1 MRKLFAVLAV
11 VALLAP
17 PLWAAGAPATM
28 PNNVILMGWDGAH
41 RDHVKN
47 LLKAGKLPN
56 LQKLVSE
63 GTLVDID
70 VTSGATDTKA
80 GWTQILTGYRPEV
93 TGVYNNSR
101 YRDVPAGYSIFERLR
116 ATFGADRIATVAV
129 IGKRA
134 HCGEVNPP
142 FKKPYEPE
150 AAPPTKTE
158 AKPKVKAKAKAE
170 AKPKAKPKAKAG
182 AKAGA
187 KKPERLG
194 RVVEEGGK
202 KYLVFE
208 GSPYY
213 TMHQNVNEWHFGLM
227 KDQVVGDK
235 TLELL
240 DRYGKMPFFFFVH
253 FAEVDHSGHQHG
265 ENSKEYD
272 EAIISGDHQLG
283 RIVEKLRQLGLYEKT
298 LIYVT
303 ADHGFDV
310 GATSH
315 RAAPYIFLGTN
326 DKKVIRGGTRAD
338 ITPTILARLG
348 VDLKSIQPPLD
359 GEPLLAPASK
369 PIGPP
374 VTTLEAKEARKAKV
388 EGAAKPKAKAKR
400 KPEPTPEAKAK
411 VSYQPKGGVLVG
423 A

>member
-1 MRKLFAVLAV
+1 MRKLFVVLAL

-17 PLWAAGAPATM
+17 PLGAADTPATM
-28 PNNVILMGWDGAH
+28 SNNVILMGWDGAH
-41 RDHVKN
+41 RDHVKS
-47 LLKAGKLPN
+47 LLKEGKLPN
-56 LQKLVSE
+56 LQKLVDE
-63 GTLVDID
+63 GILVDID

-116 ATFGADRIATVAV
+116 AAFGADRIATVAV

-142 FKKPYEPE
+142 FKKPYEETGAASE
-150 AAPPTKTE
+150 AQPPPKPKPKAKVKGE
-158 AKPKVKAKAKAE
+158 AKPKGEAKAK
-170 AKPKAKPKAKAG
+170 KPGVKAKAG
-182 AKAGA
+182 AKKAQ
-187 KKPERLG
+187 PLG
-194 RVVEEGGK
+194 HVVEEGGK

-213 TMHQNVNEWHFGLM
+213 TMHKNVDEWHFGLM
-227 KDQVVGDK
+227 KDEAVGDK

-240 DRYGKMPFFFFVH
+240 DRYGKKPFFFFVH
-253 FAEVDHSGHQHG
+253 FAEVDHQGHQYG

-272 EAIISGDHQLG
+272 EAIISGDRQLG
-283 RIVEKLRQLGLYEKT
+283 RIVEKLRQLGVYEKT

-303 ADHGFDV
+303 ADHGFDL
-310 GATSH
+310 GAKSH
-315 RAAPYIFLGTN
+315 RAAPFIFLATN
-326 DKKVIRGGTRAD
+326 DKKVIRGGSRAD

-348 VDLKSIQPPLD
+348 VDVASINPPLD
-359 GEPLLAPASK
+359 GEPLLAPAKK

-374 VTTLEAKEARKAKV
+374 VTTPEAKKLRKAKP
-388 EGAAKPKAKAKR
+388 EGKAKAK
-400 KPEPTPEAKAK
+400 AKLQ
-411 VSYQPKGGVLVG
+411 VR
-423 A
+423 

>member
-1 MRKLFAVLAV
+1 MRKIFV
-11 VALLAP
+11 LLALTAFLTP
-17 PLWAAGAPATM
+17 PLWAADASPAM
-28 PNNVILMGWDGAH
+28 PHNAILVGWDGAH
-41 RDHVKN
+41 RDHVKS
-47 LLKAGKLPN
+47 LLKEGKLPN
-56 LQKLVSE
+56 LQKLVAE

-116 ATFGADRIATVAV
+116 AKFGADRIATVAV

-150 AAPPTKTE
+150 DKQP
-158 AKPKVKAKAKAE
+158 
-170 AKPKAKPKAKAG
+170 AKPKAKAG
-182 AKAGA
+182 AKAKA
-187 KKPERLG
+187 KKAQPLG
-194 RVVEEGGK
+194 QVVEEGGK

-213 TMHQNVNEWHFGLM
+213 TMHKNVDQWHFGLL
-227 KDQVVGDK
+227 KDEAVGDK

-240 DRYGKMPFFFFVH
+240 DQYGKKPFFFFVH

-272 EAIISGDHQLG
+272 EAIISGDRQLG
-283 RIVEKLRQLGLYEKT
+283 RIMEKLRQLGVYEKT

-303 ADHGFDV
+303 ADHGFDL
-310 GATSH
+310 GAKSH
-315 RAAPYIFLGTN
+315 RAAPYIFLATN
-326 DKKVIRGGTRAD
+326 DKKVIRGGARVD
-338 ITPTILARLG
+338 IAPTILARLG
-348 VDLKSIQPPLD
+348 VDLESINPPLD
-359 GEPLLAPASK
+359 GEPLLAPAKK

-374 VTTLEAKEARKAKV
+374 VTSPEAKKARKAKP
-388 EGAAKPKAKAKR
+388 EGKAKPKPKARPKPKAEVKAKAKVHS
-400 KPEPTPEAKAK
+400 KPKHRPSAWAGM
-411 VSYQPKGGVLVG
+411 QG
-423 A
+423 ALART

>member
-1 MRKLFAVLAV
+1 MRKLFVVLAL

-17 PLWAAGAPATM
+17 PLGAADTPATM
-28 PNNVILMGWDGAH
+28 SNNVILMGWDGAH
-41 RDHVKN
+41 RDHVKS
-47 LLKAGKLPN
+47 LLKEGKLPN
-56 LQKLVSE
+56 LQKLVDE
-63 GTLVDID
+63 GILVDID

-116 ATFGADRIATVAV
+116 AAFGADRIATVAV

-142 FKKPYEPE
+142 FKKPYEE
-150 AAPPTKTE
+150 TGAASGAEPPP
-158 AKPKVKAKAKAE
+158 KP
-170 AKPKAKPKAKAG
+170 KPKAKAKGEPKPKGEAKAKKPG
-182 AKAGA
+182 AKVKAGA
-187 KKPERLG
+187 KKAQPLG

-213 TMHQNVNEWHFGLM
+213 TMHKNVDEWHFGLM
-227 KDQVVGDK
+227 KDEAVGDK

-240 DRYGKMPFFFFVH
+240 DRYGKKPFFFFVH
-253 FAEVDHSGHQHG
+253 FAEVDHQGHQYG

-272 EAIISGDHQLG
+272 EAIISGDRQLG
-283 RIVEKLRQLGLYEKT
+283 RIVEKLRQLGVYEKT

-303 ADHGFDV
+303 ADHGFDI

-315 RAAPYIFLGTN
+315 RAAPFVFLATN
-326 DKKVIRGGTRAD
+326 DKKVIRGGSRAD

-348 VDLKSIQPPLD
+348 VDVASIKPPLD
-359 GEPLLAPASK
+359 GEPLLAPAKK

-374 VTTLEAKEARKAKV
+374 VTTPEAKKVRKATPERKAKV
-388 EGAAKPKAKAKR
+388 KAKLQVR
-400 KPEPTPEAKAK
+400 
-411 VSYQPKGGVLVG
+411 
-423 A
+423 

>member
-1 MRKLFAVLAV
+1 MRRLFAVLAV
-11 VALLAP
+11 VALLVS
-17 PLWAAGAPATM
+17 PLWAGDTPPAM

-41 RDHVKN
+41 RDHVKS

-80 GWTQILTGYRPEV
+80 GWTQILTGYRPEI

-116 ATFGADRIATVAV
+116 AAFGADRIATVAV
-129 IGKRA
+129 IGKKA

-150 AAPPTKTE
+150 AAEP
-158 AKPKVKAKAKAE
+158 AKP
-170 AKPKAKPKAKAG
+170 AKPKAKG

-187 KKPERLG
+187 KKAAALG
-194 RVVEEGGK
+194 HVVEEGGK

-213 TMHQNVNEWHFGLM
+213 TMHKNVDQWHFGLLQ
-227 KDQVVGDK
+227 DQAVGDK

-240 DRYGKMPFFFFVH
+240 DRYAQKPFFFFVH
-253 FAEVDHSGHQHG
+253 FAEVDHAGHQHG

-272 EAIISGDHQLG
+272 EAIISGDRQLG
-283 RIVEKLRQLGLYEKT
+283 RIMEKLRQLGVYEKT

-303 ADHGFDV
+303 ADHGFDL
-310 GATSH
+310 GAKSH
-315 RAAPYIFLGTN
+315 RAAPYVFLGTN
-326 DKKVIRGGTRAD
+326 DKKVIRGGARAD

-348 VDLKSIQPPLD
+348 VDLKTIQPPLD
-359 GEPLLAPASK
+359 GEPLLAPATK

-374 VTTLEAKEARKAKV
+374 VTTPEAKKARKAKV
-388 EGAAKPKAKAKR
+388 EGTAKPKPKAKVKVKPKIDHPPKPKAKASH
-400 KPEPTPEAKAK
+400 KPKPK
-411 VSYQPKGGVLVG
+411 VPARV
-423 A
+423 

>member
-1 MRKLFAVLAV
+1 MRKLLAVLAL

-17 PLWAAGAPATM
+17 PLGAADAPVTM
-28 PNNVILMGWDGAH
+28 SNNVILMGWDGAH
-41 RDHVKN
+41 RDHVKS
-47 LLKAGKLPN
+47 LLKEGKLPN
-56 LQKLVSE
+56 LQKLVAQ

-116 ATFGADRIATVAV
+116 AAFGADRIATVAV

-142 FKKPYEPE
+142 FKKPYEE
-150 AAPPTKTE
+150 TGAASGAEPPP
-158 AKPKVKAKAKAE
+158 KPKPKAKAKGEPKPKGE
-170 AKPKAKPKAKAG
+170 AKAKKPGAKAKAG
-182 AKAGA
+182 AKKAQ
-187 KKPERLG
+187 PLG

-213 TMHQNVNEWHFGLM
+213 TMHKNVDEWHFGLM
-227 KDQVVGDK
+227 KDEAVGDK

-240 DRYGKMPFFFFVH
+240 DRYGKKPFFFFVH
-253 FAEVDHSGHQHG
+253 FAEVDHQGHQYG

-272 EAIISGDHQLG
+272 EAIISGDRQLG
-283 RIVEKLRQLGLYEKT
+283 RIVEKLRQLGVYEKT

-303 ADHGFDV
+303 ADHGFDI
-310 GATSH
+310 GAKSH
-315 RAAPYIFLGTN
+315 RAAPFVFLATN
-326 DKKVIRGGTRAD
+326 DKKVIRGGSRAD

-348 VDLKSIQPPLD
+348 VDVASIKPPLD
-359 GEPLLAPASK
+359 GEPLLAPAKK

-374 VTTLEAKEARKAKV
+374 VTTPEAKKVRKATPERKAKV
-388 EGAAKPKAKAKR
+388 KAKLQVR
-400 KPEPTPEAKAK
+400 
-411 VSYQPKGGVLVG
+411 
-423 A
+423 

>member
-1 MRKLFAVLAV
+1 MRKLLTVFAL

-17 PLWAAGAPATM
+17 PMWAGESSPTM

-41 RDHVKN
+41 RDHIKA
-47 LLKAGKLPN
+47 LLKEGKLPN
-56 LQKLVSE
+56 LQKLIAQ

-93 TGVYNNSR
+93 TGVYSNAR
-101 YRDVPAGYSIFERLR
+101 YRDVPAGYSVFERLR
-116 ATFGADRIATVAV
+116 AKFGADRIATVAV

-142 FKKPYEPE
+142 FKKPYRPDEE
-150 AAPPTKTE
+150 GG
-158 AKPKVKAKAKAE
+158 PKLEAKAKAE
-170 AKPKAKPKAKAG
+170 AKPKAKLEAKVEAKAKAEAKPKAKAKAKRE
-182 AKAGA
+182 AKAKGKPGA
-187 KKPERLG
+187 KKAQLLG

-202 KYLVFE
+202 LYLVFE

-213 TMHQNVNEWHFGLM
+213 TMHKNVNEWHYGLL
-227 KDQVVGDK
+227 KDEAVGDK

-240 DRYGKMPFFFFVH
+240 DRYGNKPFFFFVH
-253 FAEVDHSGHQHG
+253 FAEVDHSGHQYG

-272 EAIISGDHQLG
+272 DAIISGDRQLG
-283 RIVEKLRQLGLYEKT
+283 RIVEKLQQLGVYEKT

-303 ADHGFDV
+303 ADHGFDL
-310 GATSH
+310 GAKTH
-315 RAAPYIFLGTN
+315 RAAPYVFLATN
-326 DKKVIRGGTRAD
+326 DKKVIRGGARVD

-348 VDLKSIQPPLD
+348 VDLESINPPLD
-359 GEPLLAPASK
+359 GEPLLAPAKK

-374 VTTLEAKEARKAKV
+374 VTSPEAKKAGKPKPARKAK
-388 EGAAKPKAKAKR
+388 
-400 KPEPTPEAKAK
+400 AK
-411 VSYQPKGGVLVG
+411 VKV
-423 A
+423 

>member
-1 MRKLFAVLAV
+1 MRKLFVVLAL

-17 PLWAAGAPATM
+17 PLGAADTPATM
-28 PNNVILMGWDGAH
+28 SNNVILMGWDGAH
-41 RDHVKN
+41 RDHVKS
-47 LLKAGKLPN
+47 LLKEGKLPN
-56 LQKLVSE
+56 LQKLVDE
-63 GTLVDID
+63 GILVDID

-116 ATFGADRIATVAV
+116 AAFGADRIATVAV

-142 FKKPYEPE
+142 FKKPYEETGAASE
-150 AAPPTKTE
+150 AQPPPKPKPKVKVKGE
-158 AKPKVKAKAKAE
+158 AKPKGEAKAK
-170 AKPKAKPKAKAG
+170 KPGVKAKAG
-182 AKAGA
+182 AKKAQ
-187 KKPERLG
+187 PLG
-194 RVVEEGGK
+194 HVVEEGGK

-213 TMHQNVNEWHFGLM
+213 TMHKNVDEWHFGLM
-227 KDQVVGDK
+227 KDEAVGDK

-240 DRYGKMPFFFFVH
+240 DRYGKKPFFFFVH
-253 FAEVDHSGHQHG
+253 FAEVDHQGHQYG

-272 EAIISGDHQLG
+272 EAIISGDRQLG
-283 RIVEKLRQLGLYEKT
+283 RIVEKLRQLGVYEKT

-303 ADHGFDV
+303 ADHGFDL
-310 GATSH
+310 GAKSH
-315 RAAPYIFLGTN
+315 RAAPFIFLATN
-326 DKKVIRGGTRAD
+326 DKKVIRGGSRAD

-348 VDLKSIQPPLD
+348 VDVASINPPLD
-359 GEPLLAPASK
+359 GEPLLAPAKK

-374 VTTLEAKEARKAKV
+374 VTTPEAKKLRKAKP
-388 EGAAKPKAKAKR
+388 EGKAKAK
-400 KPEPTPEAKAK
+400 AKLQ
-411 VSYQPKGGVLVG
+411 VR
-423 A
+423 